1 MDKGEVMVSGV
12 KESSF
17 RESSSASQLRKV
29 LSVLNKPERK
39 KLAFVIIFQT
49 ALGFLDL
56 LGVALVGVLSALTV
70 SGVQSTQPRG
80 KVLTIINLLHL
91 QNQTFQFQAGVLGIA
106 AAFVLVARTLFSIVI
121 TRRILFFL
129 SSRSARISGR
139 LVRKLL
145 SQSILKI
152 QQRSFQETI
161 YALTT
166 GINAIVVG
174 IIGALAILVSDIS
187 LLIIMSIG
195 LFVVDPVLALLG
207 IIFFSGIAFLLYKI
221 LHKRAHVLGSE
232 EAALNIA
239 SYESILEVL
248 STYREATIR
257 NRKTFYADKIE
268 AIRLSNS
275 NTLAELAFMPNIS
288 KYVIESAI
296 IVAAV
301 AVSAIQFVTR
311 DAAHAI
317 GTLTIFLAAGSRIA
331 PAIMRVQQGA
341 LQVKSNLGVATPTLE
356 LIYDLES
363 VRITSEESDT
373 PNFVFNGAVT
383 VSKVSLLYP
392 GANEFSLKDISID
405 IPSGKFIAVVGPS
418 GAGKTSLVDVLLGII
433 PPTSGE
439 VLFSG
444 FSPGEVVRKW
454 PGKIGYVPQDVVIV
468 NGSLKENIAL
478 GYNPNDFAEAA
489 FERAI
494 KLSSLES
501 LVVSNPQGIEMH
513 VGERGVKLSGGQRQ
527 RIGLARA
534 LLTNPQFLVLD
545 EATSALDGDTE
556 ANISQAIQ
564 ALRQE
569 MTIVMIA
576 HRLSTV
582 RLADLLIYIE
592 GGKVISSG
600 TFEELKRDIPNFN
613 RQAKLMGL

>member
-1 MDKGEVMVSGV
+1 MVRSA
-12 KESSF
+12 KK
-17 RESSSASQLRKV
+17 SSSLENRSFSQLRRV
-29 LSVLNKPERK
+29 LSVLNKPEKK
-39 KLAFVIIFQT
+39 KLTFVIIFQT

-80 KVLTIINLLHL
+80 KVLTIITLLHL

-145 SQSILKI
+145 SQSILEI

-195 LFVVDPVLALLG
+195 LFVVDPILALLG

-221 LHKRAHVLGSE
+221 LHKRAHALGSE
-232 EAALNIA
+232 EAALNVA

-257 NRKTFYADKIE
+257 NRKNFYADKIE
-268 AIRLSNS
+268 ALRLSSS

-296 IVAAV
+296 IVSAV
-301 AVSAIQFVTR
+301 VVSAIQFITR

-341 LQVKSNLGVATPTLE
+341 LQVKSNLGVATPTLK
-356 LIYDLES
+356 LINELES
-363 VRITSEESDT
+363 VRIANKESDT
-373 PNFVFNGAVT
+373 PNFVFNGDVT
-383 VSKVSLLYP
+383 LSKVSLLYP
-392 GANEFSLKDISID
+392 GATEFSLKEVSIE
-405 IPSGKFIAVVGPS
+405 IPSGNFIAVVGPS

-444 FSPGEVVRKW
+444 VSPGEVVRKW

-478 GYNPNDFAEAA
+478 GHNPNDFTEAA
-489 FERAI
+489 FDRAI

-501 LVVSNPQGIEMH
+501 LVASNPQGIEMH
-513 VGERGVKLSGGQRQ
+513 VGDRGVKLSGGQRQ